1 MTDFVSTQYLSSSL
15 RLSVMKLQ
23 SELATAQTES
33 TTGQYADLGLQL
45 GVQSGEEISLQNQ
58 NGVLQTLTNSN
69 ALVTARLSTTTAALD
84 SLRTGAQNA
93 LASLTEWM
101 PGTDAGL
108 TLQTLGANGLQ
119 SLVSTGNTSVSGQY
133 LFGGINSSVAPMTDY
148 FAPPAAAQTAIQGAF
163 ATYLSGLI
171 PPATAQTVTA
181 GQMQTF
187 LTSPAYTSQFQGA
200 AWSANWSSASST
212 NISSDISPTETIDTS
227 TNANQP
233 GFQELAQAYAMLN
246 EFTGSS
252 VNSSAAQSVVD
263 QARSLITQAMSS
275 LTSTEATLGS
285 AQQRVTDANDNMS
298 AQMGILQTQIN
309 NLDNVNAYQT
319 ASQVSSLTTQIQTAY
334 SLTAQLQQLSL
345 VKYL

>member
-1 MTDFVSTQYLSSSL
+1 MTDSVSTQYLWSSMQ
-15 RLSVMKLQ
+15 LSVARLQ
-23 SELATAQTES
+23 SQLATAQTES

-45 GVQSGEEISLQNQ
+45 GVQSGEEISLQNE
-58 NGVLQTLTNSN
+58 NGVLQTMTTNN
-69 ALVTARLSTTTAALD
+69 ASVTTNMSTATAALD
-84 SLRTGAQNA
+84 SLRTDAQNVLTS
-93 LASLTEWM
+93 LAQWVPETGQGS
-101 PGTDAGL
+101 

-119 SLVSTGNTSVSGQY
+119 SLISTANTSVDGQY
-133 LFGGINSSVAPMTDY
+133 VFGGINSAVAPMTNY
-148 FAPPAAAQTAIQGAF
+148 FDPPAAAQTAVQSAF
-163 ATYLSGLI
+163 ASYLSGLA

-181 GQMQTF
+181 AQMQTF
-187 LTSPAYTSQFQGA
+187 LTSSAFTSQFQGA
-200 AWSANWSSASST
+200 AWSANWSSASSI

-233 GFQELAQAYAMLN
+233 GFQELAQAYTMLN
-246 EFTGSS
+246 EFTGASLD
-252 VNSSAAQSVVD
+252 SSAMQSVVN
-263 QARSLITQAMSS
+263 QASSLISQAMSS

-285 AQQRVTDANDNMS
+285 AQQRVTDANDDMS
-298 AQMGILQTQIN
+298 AQMGILQTQID

>member
-1 MTDFVSTQYLSSSL
+1 MTGSVSTQYLWSSMQ
-15 RLSVMKLQ
+15 LSVARLQ
-23 SELATAQTES
+23 SQLATAQSES

-58 NGVLQTLTNSN
+58 NGALQTLTSNN
-69 ALVTARLSTTTAALD
+69 ALVTARMSTTTAALD

-93 LASLTEWM
+93 LTSLAEWV
-101 PGTDAGL
+101 PETGQGS

-119 SLVSTGNTSVSGQY
+119 SLISTANTSVDGQY
-133 LFGGINSSVAPMTDY
+133 VFGGINSSAAPMTNY
-148 FAPPAAAQTAIQGAF
+148 FDPPAAAQTAVQGAF
-163 ATYLSGLI
+163 ASYLSGLA

-181 GQMQTF
+181 AQMQTF
-187 LTSPAYTSQFQGA
+187 LASSAFTSQFQGA
-200 AWSANWSSASST
+200 AWSANWSSASSV

-233 GFQELAQAYAMLN
+233 GFQELAQAYTMLN
-246 EFTGSS
+246 EFTGTSLD
-252 VNSSAAQSVVD
+252 SSAMQSVVN
-263 QARSLITQAMSS
+263 QASSLISQGMSS

-334 SLTAQLQQLSL
+334 SLTAQLQQLNL